1 MSGNDVK
8 VNLFAAAKAAAGS
21 TTLTVAAGTLGEV
34 IGQLVAHSPAMA
46 KVVPQCS
53 FLVDGLVAH
62 SPVDTLVPAG
72 SEVDVLPPFAGG

>member
-1 MSGNDVK
+1 MTANEVS
-8 VNLFAAAKAAAGS
+8 VNLFAAAKAAAG
-21 TTLTVAAGTLGEV
+21 TTRLTVAPGTLEEV
-34 IGQLVAHSPAMA
+34 IAQLVAHSPAMA

-62 SPVDTLVPAG
+62 APAETEVAAG